1 MPSNSKK
8 SLESEKNKNLLSREC
23 KNSKIGQNDSKNLIF
38 TKKIMDWTMDFKD
51 PQYITQFQTEKYRDG
66 SQNPTLIVVQNSYT
80 HITKR
85 YEDRGNEKPIMHLF
99 NPWRKMAQNTYVHW
113 VEQKGQ
119 KTAQESLKF
128 LLQAFHLQLKRVVN
142 YSKSNLSK
150 ALEQAEPDM
159 VEIIKNAS
167 PKRKIVVDSLPRTER
182 VVEIHAEHKSDTD
195 DVEEVEASQNDE
207 NDDQMSEPPTT
218 PKLYAD
224 GNESDFKPDY
234 DE

>member
-1 MPSNSKK
+1 MLSNSKK
-8 SLESEKNKNLLSREC
+8 SLESEKNNNLLSREC
-23 KNSKIGQNDSKNLIF
+23 KNPKFGQNDSKKLVF
-38 TKKIMDWTMDFKD
+38 TNKNTDWTTDFKN
-51 PQYITQFQTEKYRDG
+51 PQYIEQFQTEKYRDG
-66 SQNPTLIVVQNSYT
+66 SQNPTLIVVQNSYV

-85 YEDRGNEKPIMHLF
+85 YEDRGNEKPIMHLL

-159 VEIIKNAS
+159 AEIIKNAS
-167 PKRKIVVDSLPRTER
+167 PKQKIVFDSLPRTER
-182 VVEIHAEHKSDTD
+182 VVEIQTEHKGDAGD
-195 DVEEVEASQNDE
+195 IEGVEASENDE
-207 NDDQMSEPPTT
+207 NDDQVSEPPPT